1 VALVDAVE
9 VAESVERKYRGLDVA
24 LALLLIEIV
33 VVIEDILEGDGL
45 GLLSITERTI
55 ERNASGGAEGS

>member
-1 VALVDAVE
+1 MDAVE